1 MSSSASFASPP
12 AQATEG
18 DAPRVLVW
26 DLPTRLF
33 HWLLAASF
41 FGAYLLSESERWV
54 ALHAMLGYTAIGL
67 VAFRLL
73 WGMVGTRYARFT
85 GFAWSPR
92 AAAEYLKSLFSRRP
106 QHYVGHNPAA
116 SWAIVALLGL
126 VAATAL
132 SGWATLNQ
140 VGGEWMEDV
149 HEVAANATLA
159 LVAFHVAAVVVSS
172 LLHRENLVLAMVSG
186 FKRAR
191 DAVPAAGQ
199 RWLVG
204 GGLLALIAAF
214 WFGFIPAPGIDRG
227 TGFTALTTPASN
239 AKADDRRGRR
249 HHEHDD

>member
-1 MSSSASFASPP
+1 MSSSASLDSAGTAATAS
-12 AQATEG
+12 

-41 FGAYLLSESERWV
+41 FGAYIVSESERWI

-67 VAFRLL
+67 VAFRLI
-73 WGMVGTRYARFT
+73 WGIVGTRYARFS

-92 AAAEYLKSLFSRRP
+92 AVAEYLKSLFSRRP

-116 SWAIVALLGL
+116 SWAIVALLAL
-126 VAATAL
+126 VAVTAL
-132 SGWATLNQ
+132 SGWAVLNE
-140 VGGEWMEDV
+140 VGGEWLEDV
-149 HEVAANATLA
+149 HEAAANATLA

-172 LLHRENLVLAMVSG
+172 VLHRENLVLAMVSG

-191 DAVPAAGQ
+191 NAVPAAGA

-204 GGLLALIAAF
+204 AGLLAVIVAF
-214 WFGFIPAPGIDRG
+214 WFGLIPAPGLERG
-227 TGFTALTTPASN
+227 TGFTALSAPASKTQ
-239 AKADDRRGRR
+239 AAEQPGRR
-249 HHEHDD
+249 HHDDD